1 MTGPRDDGLSA
12 RVRQRIAATAAPVT
26 PAAIVS
32 AVRAEST
39 AAILGDTTVL
49 RMADQVRD
57 DLVGAGPL
65 APCWP
70 IRG

>member
-1 MTGPRDDGLSA
+1 MTGETLAA
-12 RVRQRIAATAAPVT
+12 RVRQRIAAAATPVT

-32 AVRAEST
+32 AVRAESE
-39 AAILGDTTVL
+39 AAVLGDTALL

-65 APCWP
+65 APCSR
-70 IRG
+70 IQR